1 MTEKLHARAF
11 AERPRRASAPRAA
24 AHVDG
29 VGRSVDRMS
38 AGEPVPCPSCG
49 RSRRKAQAHHPAP
62 GPGSASEER
71 LATATMRLARRNEA
85 LEEFAALVAHELKT
99 PLQAALAADEASN
112 SMVQM
117 LELVDSL
124 LEAAREPRE
133 RTYASA
139 AVCLDEVLLDLG
151 TVDLEIT
158 AELTASLPMPPV
170 PLRVIL
176 RNLLRNSVAA
186 GARHVHVAAVQAAGS
201 WWLVVDDDGVGLEDV
216 REYAAGSGLGLTLC
230 RRIAARYDGML
241 ELAPRPTAGT
251 RATLRLTGAS

>member
-1 MTEKLHARAF
+1 
-11 AERPRRASAPRAA
+11 
-24 AHVDG
+24 
-29 VGRSVDRMS
+29 
-38 AGEPVPCPSCG
+38 
-49 RSRRKAQAHHPAP
+49 
-62 GPGSASEER
+62 
-71 LATATMRLARRNEA
+71 MRLARRNEA

-112 SMVQM
+112 SIVQV

-139 AVCLDEVLLDLG
+139 AVCLDEVLVDLG
-151 TVDLEIT
+151 TVDLEVT
-158 AELTASLPMPPV
+158 TEVTASLPLPPM

-176 RNLLRNSVAA
+176 RNLLRNAVAA
-186 GARHVHVAAVQAAGS
+186 GASHVHVAAVQSAGS

-216 REYAAGSGLGLTLC
+216 GEYAAGSGLGLSLC